1 MAKQAK
7 RFLDLNVQG
16 DLVSTYPLSFRNKII
31 NGDMRIDQRNA
42 GTQNNTSSTQYHV
55 DRWNY
60 LGTQITKF
68 SIQKSTTAPSGFTSS
83 ILLTSLAA
91 TTSGASDW
99 WAVRQVI
106 EGFNVA
112 ELGWGTAD
120 AKTLTI
126 SFWVRSSL
134 TGSFGGS
141 LLNDAANRTYAFTY
155 SISAANTW
163 EYKTVT
169 IPGDTSGTWLTDN
182 NAGIRLVFGLGGGA
196 SAKTTA
202 GSWTAG
208 AFWGGAT
215 GTVDLIATNGA
226 TLYLTGVQLE
236 VGSSATPFERR
247 PIGTEL
253 SLCQRYYEL
262 GTAML
267 NTSAPGATSIYV
279 SNQANF
285 KVTKRAIPGALTV
298 QDLAGNAGKYSTY
311 TPGSDVVTN
320 NVNTAIILTLDVQ
333 TARIRITWQ
342 PGSADYLNAFVT
354 WTASSEL

>member
-16 DLVSTYPLSFRNKII
+16 DLVSTYPLSFRNRII
-31 NGDMRIDQRNA
+31 NGDCSVAQRGNVA
-42 GTQNNTSSTQYHV
+42 VSS
-55 DRWNY
+55 N
-60 LGTQITKF
+60 
-68 SIQKSTTAPSGFTSS
+68 TTAYGGCDRIAIQTSGFTTVSGTIAQAGTIGSGTSS
-83 ILLTSLAA
+83 SGYVQQFGGV
-91 TTSGASDW
+91 TT
-99 WAVRQVI
+99 
-106 EGFNVA
+106 
-112 ELGWGTAD
+112 
-120 AKTLTI
+120 
-126 SFWVRSSL
+126 
-134 TGSFGGS
+134 TGSGTIAFIQRIEAINCAD
-141 LLNDAANRTYAFTY
+141 LN
-155 SISAANTW
+155 S
-163 EYKTVT
+163 KTVT
-169 IPGDTSGTWLTDN
+169 ISLTLYQDTGSTLSPTINLYKPNALDNWSASTFLQGTAVSLP
-182 NAGIRLVFGLGGGA
+182 
-196 SAKTTA
+196 TT
-202 GSWTAG
+202 SRTRFTFTATL
-208 AFWGGAT
+208 GAT
-215 GTVDLIATNGA
+215 DASNGLA
-226 TLYLTGVQLE
+226 VQVVFPVGAVSSKFFQISDIQLE
-236 VGSSATPFERR
+236 LGSSATPFERR